1 MDRVVAVAK
10 TVDSETEDCVER
22 FFFIFYILPDLSFAS
37 AITLVR
43 GSWALLLGLSNS
55 WVSSFP
61 NSLLRS
67 GYSSGRVSR
76 TDGCQVW

>member
-22 FFFIFYILPDLSFAS
+22 FLIFYIWPDLSLAS

-61 NSLLRS
+61 NSLFRS

>member
-1 MDRVVAVAK
+1 MDRVVAVAQ

-22 FFFIFYILPDLSFAS
+22 FLIFYIWPDLSLAS

-43 GSWALLLGLSNS
+43 GSCALLLGLSNS

-61 NSLLRS
+61 NSLFRS

>member
-10 TVDSETEDCVER
+10 TEDSETENCVAI
-22 FFFIFYILPDLSFAS
+22 FLIFYIGSNLSFAS
-37 AITLVR
+37 AITRVR

-61 NSLLRS
+61 NSLFRS